1 MQIAAQERIAKILR
15 CPSQTIFELEK
26 KMEAISGKKGVF
38 EALVQENSEIIADRL
53 NNLAV
58 KNQTA
63 EEISHAILK
72 KISKADKIF
81 TQKLGNVSAAKI

>member
-1 MQIAAQERIAKILR
+1 MQISAQERIAKILR

-26 KMEAISGKKGVF
+26 KMEAISGKKGVL
-38 EALVQENSEIIADRL
+38 EALVRENSEIMTDRL
-53 NNLAV
+53 KKLAV

-72 KISKADKIF
+72 R
-81 TQKLGNVSAAKI
+81 LAKQIKFSLKN